1 MPGFLFVKRD
11 RISMKQTSPSADRNM
26 GIVRDRLLKIVPE
39 TARDLLEVSS
49 GTGQHGAHCA
59 PVMPHLRWWP
69 TEFDPERLASIAAYV
84 ADTPSGNLM
93 PAQQLDVMD
102 VTWNATTEPQRA
114 DVIVNIN
121 MIHIARWDACV
132 GLLRGAGGKLSE
144 GGLLIF
150 YGPFRQRHIETADSN
165 EAFDV
170 WLKSQNP
177 DYGLRFVEDVAEEAA
192 GYNLYL
198 SDIQPVPA
206 NNLVV
211 VFRQQTV

>member
-1 MPGFLFVKRD
+1 
-11 RISMKQTSPSADRNM
+11 M
-26 GIVRDRLLKIVPE
+26 GVVRDRLLKIVPE

-59 PVMPHLRWWP
+59 PAMPHLNWWP
-69 TEFDPERLASIAAYV
+69 TEFDPERLASIAAYA

-93 PAQQLDVMD
+93 PPQQLDVTAND
-102 VTWNATTEPQRA
+102 WADAVRPEHT

-121 MIHIARWDACV
+121 MIHITPWDACT
-132 GLLRGAGGKLSE
+132 GLLRGAGCKLSD

-150 YGPFRQRHIETADSN
+150 YGPFRQRDVETADSN

-177 DYGLRFVEDVAEEAA
+177 AYGLRFLEDVAEEASRHQ
-192 GYNLYL
+192 L
-198 SDIQPVPA
+198 SLSEILLVPA
-206 NNLVV
+206 NNLMV
-211 VFRQQTV
+211 VFRRTDAGMHQ

>member
-1 MPGFLFVKRD
+1 
-11 RISMKQTSPSADRNM
+11 MKQTAPAADRNM
-26 GIVRDRLLKIVPE
+26 EIVRDRLLKIVPE

-93 PAQQLDVMD
+93 PPQQLDVMGGAWED
-102 VTWNATTEPQRA
+102 TTKPECA

-121 MIHIARWDACV
+121 MIHITPWDACT
-132 GLLRGAGGKLSE
+132 GLLKGAGRKLSE

-150 YGPFRQRHIETADSN
+150 YGPFRQRDVETADSN
-165 EAFDV
+165 ETFEV
-170 WLKSQNP
+170 WLKNQDP
-177 DYGLRFVEDVAEEAA
+177 AYGLRFVEDVAEEASRH
-192 GYNLYL
+192 NLSL
-198 SDIQPVPA
+198 SEILPVPA
-206 NNLVV
+206 NNLIV
-211 VFRQQTV
+211 VFKRL